1 MGTKLSSPNNRRN
14 HPSTVTAGEIQG
26 RGGIDVSSRT
36 RSRSLEIRE
45 HHSRSIP
52 TRRLQTREISSEE
65 NSSGDN
71 STGVSNMLHSSSLPG
86 QLFAL
91 HGLRC
96 PVCSKFVQSDDVELH
111 FVMCLT
117 KPRLAYNA
125 DILSQD
131 SGECVICLEDLLAG
145 EKIARLP
152 CLCIYHK
159 KCIDKWFKKNR
170 TCPEHP
176 S

>member
-1 MGTKLSSPNNRRN
+1 MTGNRVQA
-14 HPSTVTAGEIQG
+14 SGE
-26 RGGIDVSSRT
+26 IDVSSRN
-36 RSRSLEIRE
+36 RSRSLEIGE
-45 HHSRSIP
+45 PQSRSIP
-52 TRRLQTREISSEE
+52 TRRLQALEISSEE
-65 NSSGDN
+65 NSPNDN
-71 STGVSNMLHSSSLPG
+71 SNHGVSMLQARSLPG

-96 PVCSKFVQSDDVELH
+96 PVCSKFVQSEEVELH

-117 KPRLAYNA
+117 KPRLSYNA
-125 DILSQD
+125 DILTQD

-159 KCIDKWFKKNR
+159 KCIDNWFKKNR
-170 TCPEHP
+170 SCPEHP

>member
-1 MGTKLSSPNNRRN
+1 MGTKLSTSGNRRN
-14 HPSTVTAGEIQG
+14 HPTSVTTNEVQNRRQIN
-26 RGGIDVSSRT
+26 VSNRS
-36 RSRSLEIRE
+36 RSRSL
-45 HHSRSIP
+45 HLNDSQSMAIP
-52 TRRLQTREISSEE
+52 TRPMQQLDISSEE
-65 NSSGDN
+65 NSPDGN
-71 STGVSNMLHSSSLPG
+71 GVSLLQSRSLPG

-117 KPRLAYNA
+117 KPRLAYND
-125 DILSQD
+125 DILTQD
-131 SGECVICLEDLLAG
+131 AGECVICLDELIAG

-159 KCIDKWFKKNR
+159 RCIDMWFKKNR
-170 TCPEHP
+170 SCPEHP